1 MTSGHRY
8 GPPPAG
14 PGDRP
19 APGYFTPPS
28 RPAPPAGTTPRRGL
42 STGISPVPDNRVR
55 SNRIRPYDVG
65 SPQRSRSR
73 VDPAVV
79 IAALVMVALAA
90 AVVVGLALT

>member
-1 MTSGHRY
+1 M
-8 GPPPAG
+8 
-14 PGDRP
+14 
-19 APGYFTPPS
+19 
-28 RPAPPAGTTPRRGL
+28 
-42 STGISPVPDNRVR
+42 PDNRVR

>member
-1 MTSGHRY
+1 MTNGHRY
-8 GPPPAG
+8 GPPAAG
-14 PGDRP
+14 PGDRS
-19 APGYFTPPS
+19 APGYFTPPVRS
-28 RPAPPAGTTPRRGL
+28 APPADTTPHRG
-42 STGISPVPDNRVR
+42 PAPEHRVR
-55 SNRIRPYDVG
+55 TSRIRPYEVG